1 MISYVGKVM
10 GVVGLVLTVA
20 DLATR
25 IEKDKWSAS
34 DVTADASAVGG

>member
-1 MISYVGKVM
+1 M
-10 GVVGLVLTVA
+10 GVVGLGLTVA